1 MNQLKEI
8 TIKQDGSDQK
18 KEQMIFQNQ
27 QLDAAQNNQSENKD
41 LQIPKIQPFKNI
53 SQINVD
59 KQESSLK
66 KQKAKG
72 NKWVLKNRSQG
83 QNKHN
88 MSNFNSSIQKSLIKG
103 VQIEDQENQLQANS
117 RKASIGLEAI
127 QVDINKGYQIKS
139 LENSLQAN
147 TQRLNIQNL
156 KAENGNKQDFVL
168 ENQQQNNDQENR
180 NQAPNVKKQNKN
192 ENIQKKYAVL
202 EKGIECNPEIETD
215 DQMLNKLLGENKYRP
230 TKEWKE
236 QFEKDMSELLLGSE
250 VQDKRAVGSLLG
262 ITVFGIVGF
271 VASGLNPIGLVAGAV
286 AGGVIG
292 QYAGRKIKK
301 KLLRTK
307 KLLQFDLF
315 TLKLNCYIK
324 FGQELMKPCKL
335 DINTY
340 RFYIEKVVEEMK
352 VAIQYRRFRQKFHKD
367 IKKILEKFLKLLK
380 KDFCFKAILLSYKLT
395 KEIIKRKKYQSN
407 NQPEFTLEEE
417 QQIVDCVMN
426 VLIPCLNILSDN
438 SENLTP
444 ILKTFQFKLE
454 KLSKDYV
461 ILSLIEK
468 GNHVNSNKNKTFKQ
482 IEELDQQLD
491 QEINIEAF
499 ERIFNPEHI
508 KQFISKGESGIHNQ
522 QSHGKNDNNIQ
533 KLAESGNKNKNII
546 GSQQKKP
553 KLSQAGK
560 DADFFQEQSS
570 LNSNY
575 QNNNDLNKNG
585 DDEQR
590 SPTSNQAEKKQQ
602 RIIDL
607 YIQAIEQRN
616 KNQVIQKKDDENDI
630 GDDESGMQQNMM
642 FGDDENKKRI
652 SNNNNPNQYP
662 AFSKQHLSKI
672 AQKENIILSP
682 GNNGFSNQQDE
693 LLEIDL
699 INQKQNSMLQD
710 VKLINQNSYASTFN
724 QDTSQIKRKISN
736 IQIQFNQLPKKQLDV
751 DQESI
756 KSNQH
761 EENTAKNTNKQNYQ
775 IQDIESQNNQ
785 AQNKDDNELYS
796 NQEVSP
802 IRNYQQSQQ
811 NQKIGHNFNIHNN
824 KEQSRSFARNDNRT
838 FLKMNSDESI
848 LSKNNPSPK
857 YDKQIQLQG
866 DHDQPLKDS
875 IVGDQ
880 FIELP
885 QRMSIQKSQEKRGS
899 IFKQSNNQSNNQQTT
914 QKGQS
919 NFRQSIVVSRDDNC
933 KEEVVVVNIPEIQK
947 DEKMSQSVS
956 KEVQN
961 QLDPQTQEKF
971 DRLISLVQED
981 PEKTWECV
989 IKKDDIM
996 FIYKKMIPGNP
1007 CVLVRAE
1014 SLVKDCNAEEVF
1026 VQIYNAEIRSQWDK
1040 VTQGFT
1046 VIDKIQDGVDVIY
1059 FFVDPGLGVT
1069 KRDFCQT
1076 RVLKKD
1082 YPQKGQTTIVF
1093 YSIQHPSC
1101 PERKGFIRAFSHIA
1115 GYVIRPQGKDT
1126 SLTIMTQS
1134 DVKGIVPKYVVN
1146 YMAARAPPKWIES
1159 MKKGCIDYRNNQ
1171 LGITKKKK

>member
-1 MNQLKEI
+1 MIQQKEI
-8 TIKQDGSDQK
+8 TIKQDEPGDQQ
-18 KEQMIFQNQ
+18 KEQMIFQKE
-27 QLDAAQNNQSENKD
+27 LDAAQNKQSENQD
-41 LQIPKIQPFKNI
+41 LQIPQIQPFKNI
-53 SQINVD
+53 SQISVN
-59 KQESSLK
+59 KQESTLK
-66 KQKAKG
+66 KQKVKS

-83 QNKHN
+83 QNKQNN
-88 MSNFNSSIQKSLIKG
+88 MSNFNSSIQKSMIKS
-103 VQIEDQENQLQANS
+103 VQIEDQENQIKANS
-117 RKASIGLEAI
+117 RKASLGLEAI
-127 QVDINKGYQIKS
+127 QIDVNRGYQMKS
-139 LENSLQAN
+139 LDNSLQVN
-147 TQRLNIQNL
+147 TQKINIQNQ
-156 KAENGNKQDFVL
+156 KPENGSKQDFIL

-180 NQAPNVKKQNKN
+180 NSGPNTKKQGKT
-192 ENIQKKYAVL
+192 ENIQKKYAVI
-202 EKGIECNPEIETD
+202 EKGIECSPEIETD
-215 DQMLNKLLGENKYRP
+215 EQMLNKLLEENKYRP

-324 FGQELMKPCKL
+324 FGQELIKPCKL

-407 NQPEFTLEEE
+407 NQPEFTLAEEE
-417 QQIVDCVMN
+417 QIVDCVMN

-438 SENLTP
+438 QENLTP

-468 GNHVNSNKNKTFKQ
+468 GNHVTSNKNKTFKQ

-508 KQFISKGESGIHNQ
+508 KQFIIKGESGVHNQ

-533 KLAESGNKNKNII
+533 KLAESGNKHKNVIN
-546 GSQQKKP
+546 SQQKKP
-553 KLSQAGK
+553 KLSQGK
-560 DADFFQEQSS
+560 DADLYQEQSS

-575 QNNNDLNKNG
+575 QNNNDLNRNAE
-585 DDEQR
+585 DEQR
-590 SPTSNQAEKKQQ
+590 SATSNQTEKKQQ

-616 KNQVIQKKDDENDI
+616 KNQVSQKKDDENDI

-642 FGDDENKKRI
+642 FGDDVNKKRV
-652 SNNNNPNQYP
+652 NTNNNPSQYP

-682 GNNGFSNQQDE
+682 GTGFSNQQDE
-693 LLEIDL
+693 LQEMDL

-710 VKLINQNSYASTFN
+710 VKLLQQNSYTSTIN

-756 KSNQH
+756 KSNKQD
-761 EENTAKNTNKQNYQ
+761 ENVAKKTNNQM
-775 IQDIESQNNQ
+775 QDIESQNNQ
-785 AQNKDDNELYS
+785 ALNRDNIELNS
-796 NQEVSP
+796 NEDSRQS
-802 IRNYQQSQQ
+802 NYKENQQ
-811 NQKIGHNFNIHNN
+811 NLKSGNNFNIHFN

-848 LSKNNPSPK
+848 FSKNNPSPK

-866 DHDQPLKDS
+866 DHDQPMKDS

-880 FIELP
+880 VIELP
-885 QRMSIQKSQEKRGS
+885 QKMSVQRGS
-899 IFKQSNNQSNNQQTT
+899 IFKQANNQNNNNPSIQ
-914 QKGQS
+914 QKGQP
-919 NFRQSIVVSRDDNC
+919 NFRQSIVLSRDDNF

-947 DEKMSQSVS
+947 EEKMSQSTS
-956 KEVQN
+956 KEEKN
-961 QLDPQTQEKF
+961 KLDPQTQEKF

-1014 SLVKDCNAEEVF
+1014 SLIKDCNAEEVF
-1026 VQIYNAEIRSQWDK
+1026 VQIYNAELRSQWDK

-1046 VIDKIQDGVDVIY
+1046 VIDKLQDGVDIIY

-1101 PERKGFIRAFSHIA
+1101 PERKGYIRAFSHIA

-1159 MKKGCIDYRNNQ
+1159 MKKGCIDYRNSL

>member
-1 MNQLKEI
+1 MIQQKEI
-8 TIKQDGSDQK
+8 TIKQDESYLK
-18 KEQMIFQNQ
+18 IEQMIFQNQ
-27 QLDAAQNNQSENKD
+27 LDAGQDQQSEKQGQ
-41 LQIPKIQPFKNI
+41 QIPQIQPFKSI
-53 SQINVD
+53 SQINVN
-59 KQESSLK
+59 KQESNLK
-66 KQKAKG
+66 KQKSKS
-72 NKWVLKNRSQG
+72 NKWVQKNRSQG
-83 QNKHN
+83 HNKQNN
-88 MSNFNSSIQKSLIKG
+88 MSNFNSFIQKSLVKD
-103 VQIEDQENQLQANS
+103 VQNEDQENQLQSNS
-117 RKASIGLEAI
+117 RKGSIGLEAI
-127 QVDINKGYQIKS
+127 QIDVNRGYQIKS
-139 LENSLQAN
+139 LENYLQAN
-147 TQRLNIQNL
+147 TQKLNIQNL
-156 KAENGNKQDFVL
+156 KPENGNKQDFVL
-168 ENQQQNNDQENR
+168 ENQQQNNDQENK
-180 NQAPNVKKQNKN
+180 NQAPNANKQGKN
-192 ENIQKKYAVL
+192 ENIQKKHAVI
-202 EKGIECNPEIETD
+202 EKGFECNPQIETD
-215 DQMLNKLLGENKYRP
+215 GQMINQLLEENKYRP

-324 FGQELMKPCKL
+324 FGQELIKPCKL

-340 RFYIEKVVEEMK
+340 RFYLEKVVEEMK
-352 VAIQYRRFRQKFHKD
+352 VAIQYHRFRQKFHKD
-367 IKKILEKFLKLLK
+367 IKKILEKFLNLLK
-380 KDFCFKAILLSYKLT
+380 RDFCFKALLLSYKLT

-407 NQPEFTLEEE
+407 NQPEFTKEEEE
-417 QQIVDCVMN
+417 QIIDCVMN
-426 VLIPCLNILSDN
+426 VLIPCLSILSDN

-444 ILKTFQFKLE
+444 TMKAFKFKLE

-468 GNHVNSNKNKTFKQ
+468 GNLVTSNKNKTFKQ

-508 KQFISKGESGIHNQ
+508 KQFIIKGESSIHNH
-522 QSHGKNDNNIQ
+522 QSHGKNENNIQ
-533 KLAESGNKNKNII
+533 KLAESGNKNKNAIS
-546 GSQQKKP
+546 SQQKKP
-553 KLSQAGK
+553 KQPQVGK
-560 DADFFQEQSS
+560 DADLLQEQPSF
-570 LNSNY
+570 NSNF
-575 QNNNDLNKNG
+575 QNNNDLNKNAE
-585 DDEQR
+585 DEQH
-590 SPTSNQAEKKQQ
+590 SPTSNQMEKKQQ

-616 KNQVIQKKDDENDI
+616 KNQISQKKEDENDI
-630 GDDESGMQQNMM
+630 GDDESGVQQNIM
-642 FGDDENKKRI
+642 FGDDANKKRTTT
-652 SNNNNPNQYP
+652 NNNPNQYP
-662 AFSKQHLSKI
+662 TFSKQHLSKI
-672 AQKENIILSP
+672 AQKENIIISP
-682 GNNGFSNQQDE
+682 GNGFFNQQDE

-699 INQKQNSMLQD
+699 INQKQNSMPQQD
-710 VKLINQNSYASTFN
+710 VKLIQQSSNNSTFN

-736 IQIQFNQLPKKQLDV
+736 IQIQFNQLPKKQLDI
-751 DQESI
+751 DHENIKLNQYEES
-756 KSNQH
+756 S
-761 EENTAKNTNKQNYQ
+761 AKNNNHQM
-775 IQDIESQNNQ
+775 QDIESQNNQ
-785 AQNKDDNELYS
+785 
-796 NQEVSP
+796 
-802 IRNYQQSQQ
+802 YQQIKDNLELNS
-811 NQKIGHNFNIHNN
+811 NSDASRFNNKKDNLSNSKIANNLNIHNN

-848 LSKNNPSPK
+848 FSKNEPSPK

-880 FIELP
+880 IIEHP
-885 QRMSIQKSQEKRGS
+885 QRMSILRNQENRGS
-899 IFKQSNNQSNNQQTT
+899 IFKPANNQNNHNPVQQKAH
-914 QKGQS
+914 Q
-919 NFRQSIVVSRDDNC
+919 NFRQSIVISRDDNC

-947 DEKMSQSVS
+947 DEKMSLSVS
-956 KEVQN
+956 KEEKN
-961 QLDPQTQEKF
+961 KLDPQTQEKF

-989 IKKDDIM
+989 IKKDDII

-1014 SLVKDCNAEEVF
+1014 SLIKDCNAEEVF

-1159 MKKGCIDYRNNQ
+1159 MKKGCIDYRNNL
-1171 LGITKKKK
+1171 LGIIKKKK